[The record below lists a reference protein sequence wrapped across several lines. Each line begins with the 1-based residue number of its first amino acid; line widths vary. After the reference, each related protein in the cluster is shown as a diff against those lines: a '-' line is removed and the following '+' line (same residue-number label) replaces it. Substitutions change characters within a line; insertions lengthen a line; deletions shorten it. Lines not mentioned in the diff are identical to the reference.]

1 MMSNCIK
8 LALLLFFYLP
18 KPFNG
23 IKRVSPK
30 ITMACLSHIRNNNTI
45 YIYIYKCV
53 CVCINLVLLIHIN
66 THSRMEINL

>member
-30 ITMACLSHIRNNNTI
+30 ITMARLSHIRNNILN
-45 YIYIYKCV
+45 YIFR
-53 CVCINLVLLIHIN
+53 NF
-66 THSRMEINL
+66 T